1 MKHLVICILLA
12 ASLVSCSL
20 LPGQKNKKPV
30 VARFNGQY
38 LYKDELAG
46 IVPKGASVNDSTEM
60 IHNYIN
66 NWVRTQL
73 LVNQAENN
81 LAEEL
86 KDFEKEVQQY
96 RNSLIIYKY
105 ESELVR
111 QKMDTAV
118 STQEIESYYRQ
129 NSNNFLLHENIVKAE
144 YVAISKNSPNLT
156 RLRMLMQ
163 SSKQSDKS
171 LLEQLVHN
179 LASDFLLGNNDWIPF
194 VELARK
200 VPLNTQD
207 QEYFLN
213 KNKFYELKDSSKH
226 YLVKIYDYKTKESI
240 SPLSFETE
248 NIRKIILNKR
258 KFDFISRMEEDLFK
272 EAVKKKQFE
281 IYK

>member
-1 MKHLVICILLA
+1 MKLLSTCLLLA
-12 ASLVSCSL
+12 VVFASCSL
-20 LPGQKNKKPV
+20 LPGHKSKKSA

-46 IVPKGASVNDSTEM
+46 IVPKGSSVNDSTEM

-118 STQEIESYYRQ
+118 TPQEIESYYRD
-129 NSNNFLLHENIVKAE
+129 NSANFLLHENIVRAE
-144 YVAISKNSPNLT
+144 YVSVSKSSPNLSKI
-156 RLRMLMQ
+156 RMLLQ
-163 SSKQSDKS
+163 SNKPEDKG

-179 LASDFLLGNNDWIPF
+179 LKTDFLLGNKDWIPF

-213 KNKFYELKDSSKH
+213 KNKFYEIKDSLNH

-258 KFDFISRMEEDLFK
+258 KFEFLSRMEEDLFK
-272 EAVKKKQFE
+272 GAVKKKKFE
-281 IYK
+281 IY